1 MAMNNGETNTRDER
15 VVGAYR
21 AASDALDERPRADT
35 RAAILAAAARAVDAQ
50 PQDAETGA
58 TSRRTAR
65 RLHDSNNLIGPSK
78 RPLALVASFL
88 VATVAL
94 VLATQTREEIETKQ
108 AALERGV
115 LAAKV
120 DETLPQKSQRAVR
133 TLEQDL
139 DVKREANG
147 PTMSIAAADAALNDK
162 ADTATPVSRAEERL
176 LQKSV
181 IPSAKPPM
189 RDGTQMP
196 ATPPVPAAA
205 PAPAAPSAQAAPPV
219 MGAAPAQPA
228 APALSPAPAA
238 EAVPPQRQR
247 SLSNSV
253 ETTARV
259 ARNEA
264 ADSIESTRAQGQAAT
279 SGVASMRPPAAA
291 AEQRAKETQEP
302 QKLKLRA
309 DRTLDA
315 QPEAAAGGRLA
326 KARPVERTA
335 ALSGDSVE
343 NDPARWMERII
354 ALRDRGQDEEADREL
369 ARLRERFPD
378 VTVPPNALRR
388 TGTR

>member
-1 MAMNNGETNTRDER
+1 MNNGETNTRDQR

-21 AASDALDERPRADT
+21 AASDALDERPRAGP
-35 RAAILAAAARAVDAQ
+35 REAILAAAARAVDAQ

-65 RLHDSNNLIGPSK
+65 RLHDRNNLLGPSK

-120 DETLPQKSQRAVR
+120 DEMSPQKSQSAVR

-162 ADTATPVSRAEERL
+162 ADTATPVSRAEERI

-189 RDGTQMP
+189 RDRTQMP
-196 ATPPVPAAA
+196 ATPPVSAA
-205 PAPAAPSAQAAPPV
+205 PAPAAPSAQAAPPLT
-219 MGAAPAQPA
+219 GAAPAQPA
-228 APALSPAPAA
+228 APALSPPAA

-247 SLSNSV
+247 SLSNSADSV
-253 ETTARV
+253 GRV
-259 ARNEA
+259 ARNESA
-264 ADSIESTRAQGQAAT
+264 TSIDSTQAQGQAA
-279 SGVASMRPPAAA
+279 SSSVAATRPPAAA

-309 DRTLDA
+309 DRTLD
-315 QPEAAAGGRLA
+315 
-326 KARPVERTA
+326 V
-335 ALSGDSVE
+335 
-343 NDPARWMERII
+343 
-354 ALRDRGQDEEADREL
+354 
-369 ARLRERFPD
+369 
-378 VTVPPNALRR
+378 
-388 TGTR
+388 